1 MGRTRDDSP
10 HVGSTL
16 AVPVFMRQMISV
28 LFVLLFLMAAPV
40 YAAPGGLGACQS
52 QLNVCNGDLFT
63 CQDNLSACQ
72 ANLPLPI
79 NVAPELRAVTTVGT
93 PVKPVR
99 VTSGVVGVSE
109 YVMHDPGTGQ
119 WDWHVRRISPG
130 VWDVSFTPITVGTFK
145 LTLRVRTATQIYE
158 QPFVVEV
165 R

>member
-1 MGRTRDDSP
+1 MT
-10 HVGSTL
+10 
-16 AVPVFMRQMISV
+16 AVLIALLV
-28 LFVLLFLMAAPV
+28 LFVAPAI
-40 YAAPGGLGACQS
+40 AAPGGNAACQS
-52 QLNVCNGDLFT
+52 KLNACNGDLFT
-63 CQDNLSACQ
+63 CQDNLSACE

-79 NVAPELRAVTTVGT
+79 NIAPEMRAITTLGV
-93 PVKPVR
+93 PVQPIR
-99 VTSGVVGVSE
+99 VTSSVTGVSE

-145 LTLRVRTATQIYE
+145 LTLRVKTATQIYE